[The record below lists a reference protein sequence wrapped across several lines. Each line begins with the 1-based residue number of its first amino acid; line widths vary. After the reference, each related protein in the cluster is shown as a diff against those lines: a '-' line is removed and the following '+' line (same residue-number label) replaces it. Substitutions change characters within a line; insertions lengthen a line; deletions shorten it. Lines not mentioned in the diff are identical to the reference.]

1 MSLLHD
7 LLLYRI
13 IAKGKTVGQT
23 ELRDIVFRWLED
35 GMDSPYLLSFI
46 IDIYEEDLEEG
57 TAPIGTLKKAKDVS
71 RIESIFLILVLHA
84 TIVLFSF
91 IDMQNTGNRR

>member
-13 IAKGKTVGQT
+13 LAKGKTVGQT

-57 TAPIGTLKKAKDVS
+57 TAHIGTLKKAKDVS
-71 RIESIFLILVLHA
+71 GIESGLPHFGSACNYCFIFFYRYAKH
-84 TIVLFSF
+84 
-91 IDMQNTGNRR
+91 